1 MPNQGFTY
9 GETLDRRHAGLTVLA
24 RLCAFTH
31 STEAQWRERIAAG
44 FVTLEG
50 RVAHADD
57 ILQAGAI
64 LAWARPPWEEP
75 EAPLAYAVLHEDEHL
90 LAVAK
95 PSGLPTLPGADFL
108 EHTLLHLVRQ
118 RYPGADPLH
127 RLGRGT
133 SGLVLF
139 ARTEAARRELSKAWR
154 DHDLLKVYR
163 AWITGHPAVEAFTVD
178 TPIGPIAHPLLG
190 TVHGASPGGRAS
202 RSEAVVLERRA
213 DGTSLV
219 EVTILT
225 GRPHQIRIHMAAAGH
240 PLVGDP
246 LYAPGGGLLGEGSAL
261 PGDLGYR
268 LHSMRLEGR
277 NPMAEQPFVFHCE
290 PPPILRTGS
299 PS

>member
-1 MPNQGFTY
+1 MPNRGFTY

-44 FVTLEG
+44 LVTLEG
-50 RVAHADD
+50 RP
-57 ILQAGAI
+57 AGESELLRAGQV
-64 LAWARPPWEEP
+64 LAWVRPPWEEP
-75 EAPLAYAVLHEDEHL
+75 EAPLAFAVLHEDDHL

-108 EHTLLHLVRQ
+108 EHTLLHLVRT
-118 RYPGADPLH
+118 RHPEADPLH

-139 ARTEAARRELSKAWR
+139 ARTEVARRELSKAWR
-154 DHDLLKVYR
+154 DHDLRKVYR
-163 AWITGHPAVEAFTVD
+163 AWVAGHPEADAFTVEV
-178 TPIGPIAHPLLG
+178 PIGPIAHPLLG
-190 TVHGASPGGRAS
+190 TVHGASPSGRPS
-202 RSEAVVLERRA
+202 RSEVAVLARRP

-246 LYAPGGGLLGEGSAL
+246 LYAPGGGLAGDGRAL

-268 LHSMRLEGR
+268 LHSLRLEGH
-277 NPMAEQPFVFHCE
+277 NPATQQPFAFFCQA
-290 PPPILRTGS
+290 PPILRMN
-299 PS
+299 P